1 MLQVRELRSGY
12 GSIEIVRG
20 LDLDVAAGEVVALV
34 GRNGAGKSTL
44 VNTLM
49 GLLPARAGSV
59 ELAGRDVTKAAAHAR
74 NGLGLAVV
82 PQGRRVFG
90 SLTVDQTL
98 SLARRPRGWDLE
110 RVASV
115 FPRLA
120 ERRNTRARSLSGG
133 EQSALAM
140 ARALATGPTLLLLD
154 EPSEGMSPHVLRALT
169 KVIGELR
176 AEGAGVLLVEQNLSF
191 ALTVAD
197 RVLVMARGHID
208 VSVTGDQ
215 ARADP
220 EALSRHLVLKTTRDQ
235 QEERK

>member
-1 MLQVRELRSGY
+1 MLHVTNLRSGY

-20 LDLDVAAGEVVALV
+20 LDLDVAPGEVVALV

-49 GLLPARAGSV
+49 GFLPARDGSI
-59 ELAGRDVTKAAAHAR
+59 ELGDRDVTKVSPHAR
-74 NGLGLAVV
+74 NKLGLAVV

-90 SLTVDQTL
+90 SLTVGQTL
-98 SLARRPRGWDLE
+98 ALARREGGWDLE
-110 RVASV
+110 RVSTV
-115 FPRLA
+115 FPRLG

-140 ARALATGPTLLLLD
+140 ARALATAPKTLLLD
-154 EPSEGMSPHVLRALT
+154 EPSEGMSPHVLRALST
-169 KVIGELR
+169 VITSLR
-176 AEGAGVLLVEQNLSF
+176 GDHAGVLLVEQNLTF

-197 RVLVMARGHID
+197 RVLVMARGHIET
-208 VSVTGDQ
+208 SIAGDD

-220 EALSRHLVLKTTRDQ
+220 DALSRHLVLQ
-235 QEERK
+235 ASS

>member
-1 MLQVRELRSGY
+1 MLQVRGLRSGY

-20 LDLDVAAGEVVALV
+20 LDLSVESGEVVALV

-49 GLLPARAGSV
+49 GFIPARQGVV
-59 ELAGRDVTKAAAHAR
+59 ELAGRDVTKAAPHAR
-74 NGLGLAVV
+74 NVLGLAVV
-82 PQGRRVFG
+82 PQGRRVFS
-90 SLTVDQTL
+90 SLTVDETL
-98 SLARRPRGWDLE
+98 SLAHRPRGWDLN
-110 RVASV
+110 RVGTV

-140 ARALATGPTLLLLD
+140 ARALATGPKMLLLD

-169 KVIGELR
+169 SVIGDLR
-176 AEGAGVLLVEQNLSF
+176 AEGAGVLLVEQNLAF

-197 RVLVMARGHID
+197 RVVVMARGHVEIS
-208 VSVTGDQ
+208 VSGDD

-220 EALSRHLVLKTTRDQ
+220 DALSQHLVLRVRSD
-235 QEERK
+235 

>member
-1 MLQVRELRSGY
+1 MLQVRSLRCGY

-44 VNTLM
+44 VNSLM
-49 GLLPARAGSV
+49 GFNQARQGTI
-59 ELAGRDVTKAAAHAR
+59 ELAGRDVTNAAAHLR
-74 NGLGLAVV
+74 SGLGMAVV

-90 SLTVDQTL
+90 SLTVEQTL
-98 SLARRPRGWDLE
+98 SLASRPGGWDLE
-110 RVASV
+110 RAASV

-140 ARALATGPTLLLLD
+140 VRALATAPKLLLLD
-154 EPSEGMSPHVLRALT
+154 EPSEGMSPHVLRSLSA
-169 KVIGELR
+169 VIAGLR
-176 AEGAGVLLVEQNLSF
+176 DDGAGVLLVEQNLSF

-208 VSVTGDQ
+208 FTVTGDE
-215 ARADP
+215 ARADR
-220 EALSRHLVLKTTRDQ
+220 EALSRHLVLQ
-235 QEERK
+235 GGH